1 MAQHEIE
8 LPLKDAT
15 EPEIADELRQ
25 RGGKLQVPALLHD
38 DQILYESDAIIAFL
52 EEQR

>member
-1 MAQHEIE
+1 MARNDIE

-15 EPEIADELRQ
+15 DPQIADELRE

-38 DQILYESDAIIAFL
+38 GQILYESDDIIDFL
-52 EEQR
+52 AASL

>member
-15 EPEIADELRQ
+15 DPEIGDELRE
-25 RGGKLQVPALLHD
+25 RGGKVQVPALLHD
-38 DQILYESDAIIAFL
+38 GQILYESSDIIAYL
-52 EEQR
+52 EANR